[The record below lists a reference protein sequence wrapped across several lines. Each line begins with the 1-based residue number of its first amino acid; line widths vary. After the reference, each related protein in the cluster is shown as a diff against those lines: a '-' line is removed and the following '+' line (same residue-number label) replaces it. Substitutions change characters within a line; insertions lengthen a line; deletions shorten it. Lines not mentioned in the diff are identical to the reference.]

1 MKDGAERAGRVD
13 WCAALAAIAIA
24 AAGVAVYH
32 NSLEA
37 PFVFDDGPAIR
48 DNATIRTLWPLSGV
62 LSPPENSG
70 VGGRPLANLSFALNY
85 AVGGLHPRGYHVVNV
100 LLHVASAMLLS
111 GLVRRT
117 VGGEQRGAGAGLAA
131 GLLWVVHPL
140 ATASVSY
147 VSQRTEMLMGFFYL
161 LTLYAFVR
169 GWRMVAVITCALGM
183 LCKEPMATAP
193 LLVWL
198 YDRTFGSGGLGAAWR
213 ARRGFYAALAATW
226 GVLAWALTT
235 GLEQRSVGFGQGVSG
250 FEYAG
255 NACSAVLVYL
265 KLAMWPAPLVF
276 DYGRNYAVNAGAVV
290 AVLALLA
297 AAGWAVWRR
306 NGIGFVAAGLFL
318 LLAPT
323 TSFVPVAEQP
333 VAENRMY
340 LPVALLCA
348 GAAVGLMRVAGKR
361 AMVVVVGVIVAALAV
376 TTVARNR
383 VYRSEVTLWAD
394 TVAKR
399 PSNARAQFNL
409 GAVLLNAGRE
419 REAIE
424 ALERAVRL
432 EPKHAEA
439 RNALGNAWTRLGE
452 LARAW
457 PQYEEAVRLRPGAAK
472 AWRDYGSALLKAGDA
487 AGARVRLERAVAL
500 RTDWAEARNELGNAY
515 FESGD
520 VARAV
525 EQYEA
530 ALRLEPGLAEA
541 RYNAGSGCL
550 ELGRFA
556 AAVEHFAAAA
566 KLKPQDA
573 EVRNNLGVALL
584 KAGRAVEAVWELEE
598 AVRLRPE
605 YAEARGNLEVARR
618 VGR

>member
-1 MKDGAERAGRVD
+1 
-13 WCAALAAIAIA
+13 
-24 AAGVAVYH
+24 
-32 NSLEA
+32 
-37 PFVFDDGPAIR
+37 
-48 DNATIRTLWPLSGV
+48 
-62 LSPPENSG
+62 
-70 VGGRPLANLSFALNY
+70 
-85 AVGGLHPRGYHVVNV
+85 
-100 LLHVASAMLLS
+100 MLLS

-117 VGGEQRGAGAGLAA
+117 VGGEWRGAGAGAGLAA

-147 VSQRTEMLMGFFYL
+147 VSQRTEVLMGFFYL

-169 GWRMVAVITCALGM
+169 GWRVVAVVTCALGM

-198 YDRTFGSGGLGAAWR
+198 YDRTFVSGSLGAAWR
-213 ARRGFYAALAATW
+213 ARRGFYAALASTW
-226 GVLAWALTT
+226 GALAWVLST

-255 NACSAVLVYL
+255 NACSAMLVYL
-265 KLAMWPAPLVF
+265 KLAVWPAPLVF
-276 DYGRNYAVNAGAVV
+276 DYGRSYAVNAGAVV

-306 NGIGFVAAGLFL
+306 NGIGFVAAGFFL

-333 VAENRMY
+333 IAENRMY
-340 LPVALLCA
+340 LPLALLSA
-348 GAAVGLMRVAGKR
+348 GAAAGWLRVAGRKGVL
-361 AMVVVVGVIVAALAV
+361 AMAAAVVALAAG
-376 TTVARNR
+376 TVARNR
-383 VYRSEVTLWAD
+383 AYASEVTLWAD

-399 PSNARAQFNL
+399 PENARAQFNL

-419 REAIE
+419 REAAA

-432 EPKHAEA
+432 EPEHGEA
-439 RNALGNAWTRLGE
+439 RNALANAWARLGE
-452 LARAW
+452 FARAW

-472 AWRDYGSALLKAGDA
+472 AWYDYGSALLKAGDA
-487 AGARVRLERAVAL
+487 KGATERLERAVAL
-500 RTDWAEARNELGNAY
+500 RPEWAEARNELGNAY

-520 VARAV
+520 AGRAV

-530 ALRLEPGLAEA
+530 AIRLEPGLAEA
-541 RYNAGSGCL
+541 RYNAGSACL
-550 ELGRFA
+550 ELGRVA
-556 AAVEHFAAAA
+556 AAVEHFTAAA

-584 KAGRAVEAVWELEE
+584 KAGRATEAVRALEE
-598 AVRLRPE
+598 AMRLRPGYE
-605 YAEARGNLEVARR
+605 EARGNLEAARR
-618 VGR
+618 MGR